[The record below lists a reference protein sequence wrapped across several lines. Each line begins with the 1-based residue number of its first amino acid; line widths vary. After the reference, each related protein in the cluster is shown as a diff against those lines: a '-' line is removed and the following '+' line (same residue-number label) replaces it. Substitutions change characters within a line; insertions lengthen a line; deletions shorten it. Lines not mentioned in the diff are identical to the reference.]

1 MKTTPIITLAI
12 ALSSFLFSTSL
23 IAEDSQEA
31 QLIEL
36 VPKSD
41 VDKDGHLTPSEIW
54 YAKSLSKGNKE
65 AIQLAM
71 SLIRDCYSPT
81 GIDKAK
87 PYGPLPGKKI
97 KLFILSGQS
106 NMVGQGLSAEL
117 PKKQVKP
124 NERILMFEEGKWQ
137 PLRPLKPTFGPEIA
151 FAHAMA
157 ERWPGETI
165 GIVKQAVGGTGV
177 LAWHPQWTQEKADLT
192 KDGRKGN
199 LWKALTDKVNAAR
212 DASACEVSG
221 FVWQQ
226 GGKDMSFLVTAKDY
240 LENLSALVKGL
251 RKETGVADLPFV
263 LGTPRSEEFPDDI
276 SNIDLSDVKVPGRP
290 GAMLVV
296 KAQWEAQRVLSPAK
310 AIPLRSLPKH
320 QANIH
325 YNTEGILKLGELF
338 AAGYL
343 ELTGE

>member
-1 MKTTPIITLAI
+1 MKTTPIVKLAI
-12 ALSSFLFSTSL
+12 ALSSFLFSISL
-23 IAEDSQEA
+23 IAEISREA
-31 QLIEL
+31 LLIEL
-36 VPKSD
+36 VPKCD
-41 VDKDGHLTPSEIW
+41 IDKDGQLTPSEIW

-71 SLIRDCYSPT
+71 SLIRNSYSPT
-81 GIDKAK
+81 EIDEAK
-87 PYGPLPGKKI
+87 RYGPLPGKKI

-117 PKKQVKP
+117 SPKQVQP
-124 NERILMFEEGKWQ
+124 NERILMFEAGKWQ
-137 PLRPLKPTFGPEIA
+137 PLRPLTHTFGPEIA

-157 ERWPGETI
+157 KRWPDETI
-165 GIVKQAVGGTGV
+165 GIVKQAIGGTGV
-177 LAWHPQWTQEKADLT
+177 LAWHPQWTKEKADLT

-212 DASACEVSG
+212 EASDCEVSG

-263 LGTPRSEEFPDDI
+263 LGTPRSDGIPDDI

-290 GAMLVV
+290 GAVLVV
-296 KAQWEAQRVLSPAK
+296 KAQWQTQSALSPAK
-310 AIPLRSLPKH
+310 AVPLRGLPKH
-320 QANIH
+320 PANIH

-338 AAGYL
+338 AAGYF
-343 ELTGE
+343 ELTGK